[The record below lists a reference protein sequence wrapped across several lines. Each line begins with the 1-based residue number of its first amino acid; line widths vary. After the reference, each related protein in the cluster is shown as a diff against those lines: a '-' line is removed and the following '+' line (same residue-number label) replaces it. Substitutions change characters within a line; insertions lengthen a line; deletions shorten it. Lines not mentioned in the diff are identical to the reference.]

1 MITYRKRGQ
10 KSAAANPRSSWTRAS
25 SQSWITADSSKNS
38 MNINSR
44 GVRGKMRALRVLVIC
59 IFALASQSPAQDRP
73 LKRINW
79 GVTTLSA
86 SMWIPWVAKEGK
98 IYEKN
103 GLDVEPVLLRGSGQT
118 SQALLGG
125 SLFAAPVAL
134 PQVMLANL
142 SGADIVNVAHTIAS
156 PSNKLVVRP
165 EIRKP
170 EDLRG
175 KRIATSALGSLGD
188 FLFRYILRRHGID
201 PNREITWLSIG
212 TNSERLQALLTGAI
226 DGADVTYPADVQAQR
241 KGYRLLIDAGK
252 EIVYPT
258 TSIVTR
264 RKTIQED
271 RDTVMRFVR
280 SHVEGIAFFK
290 QKKEFSLKVLT
301 KYVKTTDPE
310 FLEGSYAFY
319 KQDFI
324 SIPYPIMKGLEATYD
339 YVALTRPEIRNHKPE
354 EFMDPSFIAELDKSG
369 FIRKLYEPK

>member
-1 MITYRKRGQ
+1 MMRLL
-10 KSAAANPRSSWTRAS
+10 PRFLVLALLLFIDSIHSSS
-25 SQSWITADSSKNS
+25 
-38 MNINSR
+38 
-44 GVRGKMRALRVLVIC
+44 L
-59 IFALASQSPAQDRP
+59 AQDKP
-73 LKRINW
+73 LKKINW

-86 SMWIPWVAKEGK
+86 SMWIPWLAKEAK

-103 GLDVEPVLLRGSGQT
+103 GLSVEPILLRGSGQT

-142 SGADIVNVAHTIAS
+142 TGADMVNVAHTIAS
-156 PSNKLVVRP
+156 PSNKLLVKP

-175 KRIATSALGSLGD
+175 KKVATSSLGSLGD
-188 FLFRYILRRHGID
+188 FLFRYILRKHGID

-226 DGADVTYPADVQAQR
+226 DGADVTYPADVQAER
-241 KGYRLLIDAGK
+241 KGFRVLIDARK

-271 RDTVMRFVR
+271 RDTVKRFVR

-290 QKKEFSLKVLT
+290 QNKEFSLMVLT
-301 KYVKTTDPE
+301 NYVKTHDPE
-310 FLEGSYAFY
+310 FLEGSYALF
-319 KQDFI
+319 KQEFI
-324 SIPYPIMKGLEATYD
+324 SVPYPIMKGLEATYD
-339 YVALTRPEIRNHKPE
+339 YVALTRPEIRGHKPE

-369 FIRKLYEPK
+369 FIRKLYEQR

>member
-1 MITYRKRGQ
+1 MM
-10 KSAAANPRSSWTRAS
+10 KSFRRILIVGFLIYNAGFIARS
-25 SQSWITADSSKNS
+25 
-38 MNINSR
+38 
-44 GVRGKMRALRVLVIC
+44 L
-59 IFALASQSPAQDRP
+59 AQDGP
-73 LKRINW
+73 LKKINW

-86 SMWIPWVAKEGK
+86 SMWIPWIAKEAK

-103 GLDVEPVLLRGSGQT
+103 GLSVEPILLRGSGQT

-142 SGADIVNVAHTIAS
+142 SGADMVNVAHTIAS

-188 FLFRYILRRHGID
+188 FLFRYILRKHGID

-226 DGADVTYPADVQAQR
+226 DGADVTYPADVQAER
-241 KGYRLLIDAGK
+241 RGYRVLIDARK
-252 EIVYPT
+252 EITYPT

-264 RKTIQED
+264 RKTIQEE
-271 RDTVMRFVR
+271 RDLVMRFVR
-280 SHVEGIAFFK
+280 SHVEGIAFHK
-290 QKKEFSLKVLT
+290 QNKEFSLKVLT

-310 FLEGSYAFY
+310 FLEGSYAIF

-324 SIPYPIMKGLEATYD
+324 AAPYPITKGLEATYD
-339 YVALTRPEIRNHKPE
+339 YVAQTRADIRAHKPE
-354 EFMDPSFIAELDKSG
+354 EFVDASFVAELDKSG
-369 FIRKLYEPK
+369 FIKKLYEQK

>member
-1 MITYRKRGQ
+1 MKARV
-10 KSAAANPRSSWTRAS
+10 ARS
-25 SQSWITADSSKNS
+25 
-38 MNINSR
+38 
-44 GVRGKMRALRVLVIC
+44 LLVLVIF
-59 IFALASQSPAQDRP
+59 ILGLSLNSLAQDRP
-73 LKRINW
+73 LKKLNW

-86 SMWIPWVAKEGK
+86 SMWIPWLAKEAK

-103 GLDVEPVLLRGSGQT
+103 GLSVEPILLRGSGQT

-142 SGADIVNVAHTIAS
+142 TGADMVNVAHTIAS
-156 PSNKLVVRP
+156 PSNKLLVRP

-175 KRIATSALGSLGD
+175 KRLATSSLGSLGD
-188 FLFRYILRRHGID
+188 FLFKYIIRKYGVD

-212 TNSERLQALLTGAI
+212 TNTERLQALLTGAI
-226 DGADVTYPADVQAQR
+226 DGADVTYPADVQAER
-241 KGYRLLIDAGK
+241 KGYRLLIDARK
-252 EIVYPT
+252 EVVYPT

-290 QKKEFSLKVLT
+290 QNKEFSLKVLT

-324 SIPYPIMKGLEATYD
+324 SVPYPIMKGLEATYD

-369 FIRKLYEPK
+369 FIRKLYEQR

>member
-1 MITYRKRGQ
+1 MR
-10 KSAAANPRSSWTRAS
+10 PL
-25 SQSWITADSSKNS
+25 SQCA
-38 MNINSR
+38 
-44 GVRGKMRALRVLVIC
+44 V
-59 IFALASQSPAQDRP
+59 FALLISLLTVDANSPAQEKP
-73 LKRINW
+73 LKKINW

-86 SMWIPWVAKEGK
+86 SMWIPWLAKEAK

-103 GLDVEPVLLRGSGQT
+103 GLSVEPILLRGSGQT

-142 SGADIVNVAHTIAS
+142 TGADMVNVAHTIAS
-156 PSNKLVVRP
+156 PSNKLLVRP

-175 KRIATSALGSLGD
+175 KRLATSSLGSLGD
-188 FLFRYILRRHGID
+188 FLFKYIIRKYGVD

-212 TNSERLQALLTGAI
+212 TNTERLQALLTGAI
-226 DGADVTYPADVQAQR
+226 DGADVTYPADVQAER
-241 KGYRLLIDAGK
+241 KGYRLLIDARK
-252 EIVYPT
+252 EVVYPT

-290 QKKEFSLKVLT
+290 QNKEFSLKVLT

-324 SIPYPIMKGLEATYD
+324 SVPYPIMKGLEATYD

-369 FIRKLYEPK
+369 FIRKLYEQR

>member
-1 MITYRKRGQ
+1 
-10 KSAAANPRSSWTRAS
+10 
-25 SQSWITADSSKNS
+25 
-38 MNINSR
+38 
-44 GVRGKMRALRVLVIC
+44 MRALRVLVIC
-59 IFALASQSPAQDRP
+59 IFALASQSPAQDRS
-73 LKRINW
+73 LKKLNW

-86 SMWIPWVAKEGK
+86 SMWIPWLAKEAK
-98 IYEKN
+98 IYQKN
-103 GLDVEPVLLRGSGQT
+103 GLDVETILLRGSGQT

-142 SGADIVNVAHTIAS
+142 SGADMVNVAHTIAS

-264 RKTIQED
+264 RKTIQD

-290 QKKEFSLKVLT
+290 QNKEFSLKVLT

-324 SIPYPIMKGLEATYD
+324 SVPYPIMKGLEATYD

>member
-1 MITYRKRGQ
+1 MM
-10 KSAAANPRSSWTRAS
+10 KSFRRILIVGFLIYNAGFIARS
-25 SQSWITADSSKNS
+25 
-38 MNINSR
+38 
-44 GVRGKMRALRVLVIC
+44 L
-59 IFALASQSPAQDRP
+59 AQDGP
-73 LKRINW
+73 LKKINW

-86 SMWIPWVAKEGK
+86 SMWIPWIAKEAK

-103 GLDVEPVLLRGSGQT
+103 GLSVEPILLRGSGQT

-142 SGADIVNVAHTIAS
+142 SGADMVNVAHTIAS

-188 FLFRYILRRHGID
+188 FLFRYILRKHGID

-226 DGADVTYPADVQAQR
+226 DGADVTYPADVQAER
-241 KGYRLLIDAGK
+241 RGFRVLIDARK
-252 EIVYPT
+252 EITYPT

-271 RDTVMRFVR
+271 RDLVMRFVR
-280 SHVEGIAFFK
+280 SHVEGIAFHK
-290 QKKEFSLKVLT
+290 QNKEFSLKVLT

-310 FLEGSYAFY
+310 FLEGSYAIF

-324 SIPYPIMKGLEATYD
+324 AAPYPITKGLEATYD
-339 YVALTRPEIRNHKPE
+339 YVAQTRADIRAHKPE
-354 EFMDPSFIAELDKSG
+354 EFVDASFVAELDKSG
-369 FIRKLYEPK
+369 FIKKLYEQK